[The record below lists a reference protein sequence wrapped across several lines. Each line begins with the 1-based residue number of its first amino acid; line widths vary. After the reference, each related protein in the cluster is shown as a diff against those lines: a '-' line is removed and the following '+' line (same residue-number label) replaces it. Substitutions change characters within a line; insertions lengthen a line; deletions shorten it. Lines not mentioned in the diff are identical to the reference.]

1 MGQLRSLL
9 RSYAWEGS
17 SPGEVLARADELVR
31 GLDIADIATCVYL
44 RWRSTDDGAR
54 VTYARAG
61 HPPPLLRLGGGEV
74 VALDGALRTPIGLAG
89 SGGAEGVVD
98 VPVGATLVLY
108 TDGLVERRDRGLRDG
123 IAALA
128 AELSTVPD
136 DVDAAAVRDRLVTTF
151 VGTHQEDDVC
161 LLVVRRALPTT

>member
-17 SPGEVLARADELVR
+17 SPGEVLTRVDELVR
-31 GLDIADIATCVYL
+31 GLDIADVATCAYL
-44 RWRSTDDGAR
+44 RWRSTDDGAQ

-61 HPPPLLRLGGGEV
+61 HPPPLLRLAGGEV
-74 VALDGALRTPIGLAG
+74 RALDGALRTPIGLAG
-89 SGGAEGVVD
+89 SGGTEGTID
-98 VPVGATLVLY
+98 VPAGATLVLY

-123 IAALA
+123 IAALTT
-128 AELSTVPD
+128 ELGAVPD
-136 DVDAAAVRDRLVTTF
+136 DADAKAVRDQLVATF
-151 VGTHQEDDVC
+151 IGEQQEDDVC